1 MPSITGLSQVAQ
13 DADFL
18 RQVPFKA
25 YERVRVSFTVADTD
39 TPVAYTRLTV
49 ADPNAIRFLD
59 IGDKS
64 VYTAST
70 GVSTPTHVYRT
81 PVPWTTPGLLF
92 LRASTVPYT
101 TDVLLFVER
110 A

>member
-1 MPSITGLSQVAQ
+1 MSEITGLSKVAQ

-18 RQVPFKA
+18 RQVPFKQ
-25 YERVRVSFTVADTD
+25 YEKVTVTFTLADTD
-39 TPVAYTRLTV
+39 TPVNYSILRPTDPDTV
-49 ADPNAIRFLD
+49 RFLD

-70 GVSTPTHVYRT
+70 GVGTPVHVYRT
-81 PVPWTTPGLLF
+81 PVPWATPGQLV
-92 LRASTVPYT
+92 LRASTAGYT
-101 TDVLLFVER
+101 TSLLLFVER